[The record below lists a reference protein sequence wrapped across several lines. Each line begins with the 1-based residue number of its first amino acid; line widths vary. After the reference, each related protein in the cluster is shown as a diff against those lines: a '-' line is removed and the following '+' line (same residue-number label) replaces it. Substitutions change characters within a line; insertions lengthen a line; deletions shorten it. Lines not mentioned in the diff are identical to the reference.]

1 MIQWSFM
8 KNNIKIFVA
17 IILNNNF
24 QYFSILKLFNWPEF
38 MASLLFLYCNVREI
52 VGKMIYLDIYM
63 YTYINLSHLWPY
75 HS

>member
-52 VGKMIYLDIYM
+52 VGKNDIFRYLYV
-63 YTYINLSHLWPY
+63 YIHKP
-75 HS
+75 